1 MYSEDYE
8 DDPDYLAF
16 AQQQDR
22 YTGNNSEDD
31 DGVSEYN
38 DGAGVKYIIK
48 FKPQLPPLQPNE
60 KRRSNAKADTVNC
73 SAFVHEKAPMSDFL
87 DAIILAIGRDE
98 QTMKFKIVSETLRT
112 TRFKATWT
120 ISRTDYQNMQLSS
133 EAGYKEL
140 VEQAVKKAKV
150 EAKLEIVEC
159 ELEPRALT
167 ALNGDET
174 AADGDGPDKSK
185 KRKLNP
191 EEEKMAE
198 TVVELQH
205 ANRCSD
211 RGCSS
216 RFCFIGNPGAKHVR
230 LTPVLLNI
238 WAAGIIA
245 KIPTVTTKKPP
256 PPEEEKA
263 FWPLDDGLSD
273 IDDISMLA
281 TRRRNIAAKPA
292 TSSGVTINNDFS
304 ALATIMQPIISA
316 STSVIN
322 RQNPSEAPSTP
333 NNNHLPHRLL
343 ASPAKPA
350 EMTIPQFCNAF
361 RLSADILQRLS
372 ALELEGPHLLAY
384 VENSVLDAH
393 LTIGQRAAVR
403 FAENEWKKGKIGR

>member
-1 MYSEDYE
+1 MYPEDYE

-48 FKPQLPPLQPNE
+48 FKPQPPPLQPNE

-98 QTMKFKIVSETLRT
+98 QTMKFKIVSENPEDDEIQSYLDDLNAPITSSDG
-112 TRFKATWT
+112 K
-120 ISRTDYQNMQLSS
+120 LSS

-273 IDDISMLA
+273 IDDISMRLIV
-281 TRRRNIAAKPA
+281 TFQDSRMNSRTYKVYQLLKPKERQD
-292 TSSGVTINNDFS
+292 GGLLFGNGLRWQIFGENK
-304 ALATIMQPIISA
+304 II
-316 STSVIN
+316 T
-322 RQNPSEAPSTP
+322 
-333 NNNHLPHRLL
+333 
-343 ASPAKPA
+343 K
-350 EMTIPQFCNAF
+350 
-361 RLSADILQRLS
+361 
-372 ALELEGPHLLAY
+372 
-384 VENSVLDAH
+384 
-393 LTIGQRAAVR
+393 
-403 FAENEWKKGKIGR
+403 